1 MRVLHFGR
9 FDSPGFG
16 GLERHVRLLLR
27 GLANH
32 VHVENLVAADEHAGP
47 AYEERDGYRIYR
59 APSFGLLASMAV
71 SPQLLLQARKLERTC
86 HYDIVHLHFPDP
98 LSHLAASLFPSTTRF
113 VMTWHS
119 DIVRQARLLKLYRPL
134 LDQLLSRVD
143 ALIAATPA
151 HFESSQQLSA
161 CPADRRFVVPYGLD
175 YEVFRPTDRCR
186 ADASHIRSA
195 HGNRRLVFALGR
207 HVYYKGFEYLIRAMA
222 RIDAVLL
229 LGGAGPVTRELQE
242 LANREGVADR
252 VCFAGRIPEDQL
264 PAYYHAAD
272 VFCMPSPERS
282 EQFGLVQLEAMACR
296 KPVVCCELANG
307 VTYVNQHSITGLVVP
322 PRDPDALAEAIN
334 RLLNDAR
341 LCERM
346 GEAGYRRAT
355 SEFSLVRMVQGTL
368 RVYEQVMGLAAGT
381 LSRIPSVTT

>member
-27 GLANH
+27 GLATH
-32 VHVENLVAADEHAGP
+32 VHVDNLVAADEYSGP
-47 AYEERDGYRIYR
+47 PWEERDGYRIYR

-71 SPQLLLQARKLERTC
+71 SPQLLLQARKLEKAC
-86 HYDIVHLHFPDP
+86 HYDIVHLHLPDP
-98 LSHLAASLFPSTTRF
+98 LSHMAASLFPSSTRI

-119 DIVRQARLLKLYRPL
+119 DIVRQARLLKFYRPL
-134 LDQLLSRVD
+134 LDRLLSRVD
-143 ALIAATPA
+143 AVIAATPA
-151 HFESSQQLSA
+151 HFESSQQLDA
-161 CPADRRFVVPYGLD
+161 CSTARRFVVPYGLD
-175 YEVFRPTDRCR
+175 YEVFRLTDRRR
-186 ADASHIRSA
+186 ADVSCIRSA

-207 HVYYKGFEYLIRAMA
+207 HVYYKGFEYLIRAMT
-222 RIDAVLL
+222 RIDATLL
-229 LGGAGPVTRELQE
+229 LGGTGPFTKELQQT
-242 LANREGVADR
+242 AKREGVADR
-252 VCFAGRIPEDQL
+252 VCFVGRIPEDQL
-264 PAYYHAAD
+264 PGYYHAAD

-296 KPVVCCELANG
+296 KPVVCCELENG
-307 VTYVNQHSITGLVVP
+307 VTYVNQHSVTGLVVP
-322 PRDPDALAEAIN
+322 PRDPDALAKAIN
-334 RLLNDAR
+334 RLLNDAG

-355 SEFSLVRMVQGTL
+355 SEFSLMRMVQGTL

-381 LSRIPSVTT
+381 LSRVPSVTT